1 MFRRRK
7 PASTKRVL
15 RVHRDW
21 RQGERRFYCRAGD
34 ESGVI
39 VMEDGG
45 SRVGTTYLNPVL
57 VFSVSHDCLK
67 RMGGRGKLGLL

>member
-1 MFRRRK
+1 MFRRRRK

-15 RVHRDW
+15 GVHRDW

-39 VMEDGG
+39 VMEDGEAEWE
-45 SRVGTTYLNPVL
+45 
-57 VFSVSHDCLK
+57 
-67 RMGGRGKLGLL
+67 LLT